1 MKASETKNK
10 DWNVG
15 KKEYYHNVP
24 QLLEINSSNAL
35 PMRGDGNQER
45 DGDKILKIGTRHQM
59 LIGGKSDRTNIT
71 YRLTYITYPR
81 DKSYSYGDFFI
92 NTTGNCM
99 LDRLN
104 TDLVKVIKT
113 VYIKPQKSGIVWHS
127 GNGTG
132 AADRDWETYNYLL
145 C

>member
-1 MKASETKNK
+1 MPTAKQYRNYRRKSAKAKSKYVKRAISYNTVRKIAKKVLMKASETKNK

-71 YRLTYITYPR
+71 YRLTYITYPAER
-81 DKSYSYGDFFI
+81 CMYKSI
-92 NTTGNCM
+92 
-99 LDRLN
+99 
-104 TDLVKVIKT
+104 
-113 VYIKPQKSGIVWHS
+113 P
-127 GNGTG
+127 
-132 AADRDWETYNYLL
+132 
-145 C
+145 